1 MKFEDD
7 ETICGGVI
15 QQELDVIFKSF
26 GWPIL
31 YQIGDIKPQ
40 HGAHGSGSG
49 VFLVSKSRVLDGFAS
64 GYCARS
70 AEFIE
75 VLNWG
80 LTDLFLVSCW

>member
-1 MKFEDD
+1 MRGCFKCWPHRYEVLDYQFEDD

-40 HGAHGSGSG
+40 HGAHG
-49 VFLVSKSRVLDGFAS
+49 LEAS
-64 GYCARS
+64 S
-70 AEFIE
+70 
-75 VLNWG
+75 
-80 LTDLFLVSCW
+80 